1 MRKIK
6 KVRGQGVGWII
17 RLCANVTHNSKPLI
31 REKDCFSFLYSLS
44 YVSLLPKYVMSK
56 EVIIEIGK
64 GKVV

>member
-1 MRKIK
+1 MLDESSAC
-6 KVRGQGVGWII
+6 V
-17 RLCANVTHNSKPLI
+17 LMFVTHNSKPLI